1 MFLFFLL
8 SLIIIIIIV
17 SITYRGQLLVISCKK
32 YVRYKWSCCCCY
44 DEKKKTHFVP
54 PITFS
59 LKQVCLDINLC
70 IASLSEVT
78 TIRNLNG
85 LQDIISAMNCTCA
98 PRERGSRRVSAEHV
112 QFMIRGTKYE
122 TRVDIGQCIRRCR
135 VHGESWIMLLESF
148 RFEDEDEIYLD
159 VFLTSILK
167 NYTRP
172 ESFII
177 LLSRWYSR
185 FPITRTL
192 ANSNQNR
199 FQYQF
204 QDWDTR
210 INSVVRPVPYVW
222 AQPWPGQWQPWTAV
236 SPLLRLINIS

>member
-1 MFLFFLL
+1 MLDLIVEFFARDWILWTMQEKMKFTFNYTRVTNSAKTIVVG
-8 SLIIIIIIV
+8 SLIIFSSFNHEFVVIYKNFHQVFPFNWLNFWLSLDNLKFYNHV
-17 SITYRGQLLVISCKK
+17 SICCK
-32 YVRYKWSCCCCY
+32 
-44 DEKKKTHFVP
+44 T
-54 PITFS
+54 
-59 LKQVCLDINLC
+59 LDLR
-70 IASLSEVT
+70 T
-78 TIRNLNG
+78 R
-85 LQDIISAMNCTCA
+85 
-98 PRERGSRRVSAEHV
+98 
-112 QFMIRGTKYE
+112 TKF
-122 TRVDIGQCIRRCR
+122 I
-135 VHGESWIMLLESF
+135 LE
-148 RFEDEDEIYLD
+148 

-210 INSVVRPVPYVW
+210 INSVVRPVPCVC

-236 SPLLRLINIS
+236 SPLLRLINIW